1 MIPLTIP
8 ALTKDMEEA
17 AIYSLNNDMLVGG
30 ESVHKFEDEFAR
42 YIGTD
47 YAVAVNSGSSALLL
61 TFYSLGIKP
70 GEKAVAPSATFVATI
85 NGSSVLG
92 GIPIFCEIGDD
103 YLISLKSL
111 EQVIKTNNDVKY
123 VVPVHLYGHPCDMDA
138 IKHLVQNKGMAIVE
152 DAAQAHG
159 AKCKGKRV
167 GSIGEAAIFSFYPTK
182 NMTVCGDGGMI
193 TTNSK
198 KIYESVMKMRDVGRL
213 TKYTHDKIGYTM
225 RLNSVNA
232 AIGIVQLKYLDDW
245 NQKRRSLAKRYH
257 DKLKGIS
264 ELVLPPESNSS
275 NESVYHMYV
284 IKTGKRD
291 ALGAWLSMN
300 GISTGV
306 HYPIPVHRQPAY
318 QEYQNSVELSFTDQW
333 SSTVLSIPIY
343 PGLDYRDQ
351 EYVISMIEQFYYEKL
366 YESEKIKEA
375 QQEWSKKL
383 A

>member
-1 MIPLTIP
+1 LIPLTLP

-30 ESVHKFEDEFAR
+30 ESVRKFEDEFAR

-70 GEKAVAPSATFVATI
+70 SEKVAAPSATFVATI
-85 NGSSVLG
+85 NGPSILG
-92 GIPIFCEIGDD
+92 GIPVFCEIADD

-111 EQVIKTNNDVKY
+111 EQTIKANNDVKY

-138 IKHLVQNKGMAIVE
+138 IKHLVQNKGIAIVE

-193 TTNSK
+193 TTNDK
-198 KIYESVMKMRDVGRL
+198 RIHESVMKMRDVGRL

-232 AIGIVQLKYLDDW
+232 AIGKVQLKYLDEW

-257 DKLKGIS
+257 DKLKEIRD
-264 ELVLPPESNSS
+264 LVLPPESNSC

-284 IKTGKRD
+284 IKTEKRD

-300 GISTGV
+300 EISTGV

-318 QEYQNSVELSFTDQW
+318 QEYQNSAELGFTDQW
-333 SSTVLSIPIY
+333 SNTVLSIPIY
-343 PGLDYRDQ
+343 PGLDYREQ
-351 EYVISMIEQFYYEKL
+351 EYVISMIEQFYYERL

>member
-1 MIPLTIP
+1 LIPLTIP
-8 ALTKDMEEA
+8 AFTKEMEEA
-17 AIYSLNNDMLVGG
+17 AIDTLNNDMLVGG
-30 ESVHKFEDEFAR
+30 ESVRKFEDDFAR

-70 GEKAVAPSATFVATI
+70 SEKVVAPSATFVATI
-85 NGSSVLG
+85 NGCSLLG
-92 GIPIFCEIGDD
+92 GIPVFCEIGED

-111 EQVIKTNNDVKY
+111 EQAIKSNNDVKY

-138 IKHLVQNKGMAIVE
+138 IKHLVQNKGIAIVE

-193 TTNSK
+193 TTNNK
-198 KIYESVMKMRDVGRL
+198 KIHESVMKMRDVGRL
-213 TKYTHDKIGYTM
+213 TKYSHDKIGYTM

-232 AIGIVQLKYLDDW
+232 AIGIVQLKYLNDW

-257 DKLKGIS
+257 DKLKGIR

-284 IKTGKRD
+284 IKTAKRD

-300 GISTGV
+300 EISTGV

-318 QEYQNSVELSFTDQW
+318 QEYQNTVELSFTDQW
-333 SSTVLSIPIY
+333 SNTVLSIPIY
-343 PGLDYRDQ
+343 PGLDFRDQ
-351 EYVISMIEQFYYEKL
+351 EYVISMIEQFYYERL